1 MRCESGVYILWD
13 ASHIWGLMAWRAL
26 RALGVPSRLV
36 KAKEI
41 AEGALHGKPGHPGG
55 ARLLL
60 VPGGSARRKAAL
72 LGSAGRAAVRDFVR
86 GGGSYLGFCGGA
98 GLALSH
104 AREEHG
110 LGLCPWRRA
119 PYAQRFQHLISGH
132 VLATVPDAGAGRPE
146 CAPPRDMAAHAAW
159 APLPAA
165 PISLPVWWPG
175 RFAPG
180 PGDVTPLATGI
191 APDADLWL
199 ADLPLAGV
207 PPHVLETWR
216 VCYGVD
222 LSPDFLAGQPLVVSG
237 AFGAGRYLLS
247 YSHLETP
254 ESPAANAWLADI
266 LRGLG
271 ACAPRAATV
280 PAWRL
285 ETTGGEPPSPA
296 PSAHDPAALARHA
309 RARISAL
316 LDLGVEH
323 HLFFRRTPWLWGWRA
338 GLPGM
343 ACNNL
348 LAAFAELEELA
359 RRAEAAPAPCEARE
373 RLRQGLGPRF
383 SGLVA
388 LFAEGAEGWLMASRL
403 AAMLA
408 PSLPDAVDGRGLAHQ
423 RAALFGHPMRG
434 GGLAEELL
442 QIAEE
447 CLYIAQE
454 HAAGG
459 DMATTSPAP

>member
-1 MRCESGVYILWD
+1 MQCESGVYILWD

-72 LGSAGRAAVRDFVR
+72 LGRTGRAAIRDFVR
-86 GGGSYLGFCGGA
+86 EGGSYLGFCGGA

-146 CAPPRDMAAHAAW
+146 CAPPRGMAAYAGG
-159 APLPAA
+159 APLPGT
-165 PISLPVWWPG
+165 PLSLPVWWPG
-175 RFAPG
+175 RFAPE

-266 LRGLG
+266 LHGLG
-271 ACAPRAATV
+271 ACAPCAATV

-285 ETTGGEPPSPA
+285 ETPGGEPPSPA
-296 PSAHDPAALARHA
+296 PSAHGPTALARHA

-359 RRAEAAPAPCEARE
+359 RRAQAAPCPGLE
-373 RLRQGLGPRF
+373 RLWKLVEPRF
-383 SGLVA
+383 AGLVA

-447 CLYIAQE
+447 CLYTAQGL
-454 HAAGG
+454 AG
-459 DMATTSPAP
+459 MPPRS

>member
-1 MRCESGVYILWD
+1 MQCESGVYILWD

-41 AEGALHGKPGHPGG
+41 AEGALHGKPGDGG

-60 VPGGSARRKAAL
+60 VPGGSAQRKAAL
-72 LGSAGRAAVRDFVR
+72 LGRAGRAAVRDFVR
-86 GGGSYLGFCGGA
+86 GGGNYLGFCGGA

-104 AREEHG
+104 DREEQG
-110 LGLCPWRRA
+110 LGLCPWTRA
-119 PYAQRFQHLISGH
+119 PYALRFQHLVSGH
-132 VLATVPDAGAGRPE
+132 VLSSVSDTAAAAPDAATRARGPQ
-146 CAPPRDMAAHAAW
+146 PHPT
-159 APLPAA
+159 APL
-165 PISLPVWWPG
+165 SLPVWWPG

-180 PGDVTPLATGI
+180 SADVAVLATSI

-222 LSPDFLAGQPLVVSG
+222 LSPDFLAGQPLVISG

-254 ESPAANAWLADI
+254 ESPAANAWLAEI
-266 LRGLG
+266 LRRLG
-271 ACAPRAATV
+271 AGAPRSAAV

-285 ETTGGEPPSPA
+285 ESAGDGPSPA
-296 PSAHDPAALARHA
+296 RIARDPAAQARHA
-309 RARISAL
+309 RARIHAL
-316 LDLGVEH
+316 LALGVEH
-323 HLFFRRTPWLWGWRA
+323 HLFFRRTSWLWGWRA

-359 RRAEAAPAPCEARE
+359 RRTAAAPRAALDRLWARV
-373 RLRQGLGPRF
+373 GPRF
-383 SGLVA
+383 AELTT

-408 PSLPDAVDGRGLAHQ
+408 PSLPDAVDSRGLAHQ
-423 RAALFGHPMRG
+423 RAALFGHPMSG

-442 QIAEE
+442 QIAED
-447 CLYIAQE
+447 CLYTAQE
-454 HAAGG
+454 LADLPPRG
-459 DMATTSPAP
+459 

>member
-1 MRCESGVYILWD
+1 MQCESGVYILWD

-41 AEGALHGKPGHPGG
+41 AEGALHGKPGRHGG

-72 LGSAGRAAVRDFVR
+72 LGRTGRAAIRDFVH
-86 GGGSYLGFCGGA
+86 GGGNYLGFCGGA

-104 AREEHG
+104 AREEQG
-110 LGLCPWRRA
+110 LGLCPWTRA

-132 VLATVPDAGAGRPE
+132 VLATVSRAAAGLAE
-146 CAPPRDMAAHAAW
+146 CAPAQEAAAHADS
-159 APLPAA
+159 APSLPRAA
-165 PISLPVWWPG
+165 ISLPVWWPG

-199 ADLPLAGV
+199 ADLALAGV

-222 LSPDFLAGQPLVVSG
+222 LSPGFLAGQPLVVSG

-254 ESPAANAWLADI
+254 ESPAANTWLAGI

-271 ACAPRAATV
+271 AGTPRAATV

-285 ETTGGEPPSPA
+285 ESGGGAPPTLA
-296 PSAHDPAALARHA
+296 AHDPAALARHA
-309 RARISAL
+309 RARIHAL

-359 RRAEAAPAPCEARE
+359 RRADAAPATCEARE

-383 SGLVA
+383 ADLVA

-408 PSLPDAVDGRGLAHQ
+408 PSLPDAVDSRSLAHQ

-447 CLYIAQE
+447 CLYSAQE
-454 HAAGG
+454 LAAL
-459 DMATTSPAP
+459 SPHG

>member
-1 MRCESGVYILWD
+1 MQCESSVYILWD

-41 AEGALHGKPGHPGG
+41 AEGALHGKPGRHGG

-72 LGSAGRAAVRDFVR
+72 LGRVGRAAIRDFVR
-86 GGGSYLGFCGGA
+86 GGGGYLGFCGGA

-104 AREEHG
+104 AREEQG
-110 LGLCPWRRA
+110 LALCPWTRA

-132 VLATVPDAGAGRPE
+132 VLATVSGAAAGLPE
-146 CAPPRDMAAHAAW
+146 CAPVPD
-159 APLPAA
+159 AA
-165 PISLPVWWPG
+165 PHADDARSLPPATLSLPVWWPG
-175 RFAPG
+175 RFAPA
-180 PGDVTPLATGI
+180 PGDVTTLATSI

-222 LSPDFLAGQPLVVSG
+222 LSSGVLAGQPLVVSG
-237 AFGAGRYLLS
+237 AFGDGRYLLS

-266 LRGLG
+266 LRGFG
-271 ACAPRAATV
+271 AGTPRAATV

-285 ETTGGEPPSPA
+285 ESAGGESPTPA
-296 PSAHDPAALARHA
+296 RVARDPAALARRA
-309 RARISAL
+309 RAGISSL

-348 LAAFAELEELA
+348 LAAFAELEALTL
-359 RRAEAAPAPCEARE
+359 RGEAATAARAALE
-373 RLRQGLGPRF
+373 RLWKRAGPRF
-383 SGLVA
+383 AELTA

-408 PSLPDAVDGRGLAHQ
+408 PSLPDAVDSRGLAHQ

-442 QIAEE
+442 QIAED
-447 CLYIAQE
+447 CLYTAQDL
-454 HAAGG
+454 A
-459 DMATTSPAP
+459 DMPPCA

>member
-1 MRCESGVYILWD
+1 MQCESSVYILWD

-41 AEGALHGKPGHPGG
+41 AEGALHGKPGPDGG
-55 ARLLL
+55 TRLLL
-60 VPGGSARRKAAL
+60 VPGGGAQRKAAL
-72 LGSAGRAAVRDFVR
+72 LGRAGRAAVRDFVY

-104 AREEHG
+104 AREEQG
-110 LGLCPWRRA
+110 LALCPWTRA

-132 VLATVPDAGAGRPE
+132 VLSTVCDATAGLPE
-146 CAPPRDMAAHAAW
+146 CGPLPGAAARPDSAPP
-159 APLPAA
+159 LPRTT
-165 PISLPVWWPG
+165 ISLPVWWPG

-180 PGDVTPLATGI
+180 PGDVTTLATSI

-222 LSPDFLAGQPLVVSG
+222 LSPDVLAGQPLVVSG
-237 AFGAGRYLLS
+237 SFGAGRYLLS

-254 ESPAANAWLADI
+254 ESPAANAWLAGI
-266 LRGLG
+266 LRRLG
-271 ACAPRAATV
+271 AGTPRAATV

-285 ETTGGEPPSPA
+285 EGTKGEPPSPA
-296 PSAHDPAALARHA
+296 RVARDPAAMARHA
-309 RARISAL
+309 RAGIAAL

-359 RRAEAAPAPCEARE
+359 RRAETTPHAALE
-373 RLRQGLGPRF
+373 RLWERVGPRF
-383 SGLVA
+383 AELTA
-388 LFAEGAEGWLMASRL
+388 LFTEGAEGWLMASRL

-408 PSLPDAVDGRGLAHQ
+408 PSLPDAVDSRGLAHQ

-442 QIAEE
+442 LMAED
-447 CLYIAQE
+447 CLYTAQDL
-454 HAAGG
+454 A
-459 DMATTSPAP
+459 DAPPRA

>member
-1 MRCESGVYILWD
+1 MQCESDVHILWD

-26 RALGVPSRLV
+26 RALGVPTRLV

-41 AEGALHGKPGHPGG
+41 AEGALHGKPGREGG

-60 VPGGSARRKAAL
+60 VPGGSAQRKAAL
-72 LGSAGRAAVRDFVR
+72 LGRAGRAAVRDFVR
-86 GGGSYLGFCGGA
+86 RGGNYLGFCGGA

-104 AREEHG
+104 AREEQG
-110 LGLCPWRRA
+110 LGLCPWTRA

-132 VLATVPDAGAGRPE
+132 LLAAVSDAATRTGN
-146 CAPPRDMAAHAAW
+146 APP
-159 APLPAA
+159 LPRAT
-165 PISLPVWWPG
+165 ISLPVWWPG

-180 PGDVTPLATGI
+180 PGAVSTLATSI

-207 PPHVLETWR
+207 APHVLETWR

-222 LSPDFLAGQPLVVSG
+222 LSPEVLAGQPLVICGSC
-237 AFGAGRYLLS
+237 GAGRYLLS

-271 ACAPRAATV
+271 AVAPRAATV
-280 PAWRL
+280 PAWHL
-285 ETTGGEPPSPA
+285 GSTGGETPA
-296 PSAHDPAALARHA
+296 PVPALVPASVKDARDAAATARRA
-309 RARISAL
+309 RAGIAAL

-323 HLFFRRTPWLWGWRA
+323 HLFFRRTSWLWGWRA

-359 RRAEAAPAPCEARE
+359 RRADAAAAPHAALHRLWE
-373 RLRQGLGPRF
+373 RVGPRF
-383 SGLVA
+383 AELTR

-403 AAMLA
+403 AATLA
-408 PSLPDAVDGRGLAHQ
+408 PSLPDAVDSRGLAHQ

-442 QIAEE
+442 QLAED
-447 CLYIAQE
+447 CLYTAQDL
-454 HAAGG
+454 A
-459 DMATTSPAP
+459 DLPPRV